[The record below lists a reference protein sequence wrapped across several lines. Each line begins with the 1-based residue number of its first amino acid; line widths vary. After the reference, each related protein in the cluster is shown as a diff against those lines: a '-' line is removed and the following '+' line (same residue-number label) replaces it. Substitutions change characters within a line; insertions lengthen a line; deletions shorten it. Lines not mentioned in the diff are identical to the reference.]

1 MRLDHAHE
9 FVLVGG
15 TDPIRGEPSHLVL
28 IITAL
33 SSCGRSRIKGRLP
46 DVEDTG
52 KHGKGLIADPVD

>member
-15 TDPIRGEPSHLVL
+15 TGSRPQPLHLVL

-33 SSCGRSRIKGRLP
+33 SSCGRSGIKGRLP